1 MSAFPSSG
9 GLTPDQIQA
18 LNQAPVT
25 PNAGAAPI
33 QQSTPLT
40 PAQVAIQ
47 TAGVGPGLQ
56 QPSLWDNL
64 MKVAGNL
71 GSQSQPKMPGTTV
84 GAPAGASGAMAPPA
98 PPMPQQG
105 QMQTPPGMGAY
116 FRALQQPAAGG
127 AGNPG
132 LMAQYMALQQLM
144 RGA

>member
-1 MSAFPSSG
+1 MGAFPSS

-25 PNAGAAPI
+25 PNAGPGATPI

-40 PAQVAIQ
+40 PAQVATQ

-56 QPSLWDNL
+56 QPSIWDKL
-64 MKVAGNL
+64 MTAVGQ
-71 GSQSQPKMPGTTV
+71 GTPPRMPGTTV
-84 GAPAGASGAMAPPA
+84 GAPAGASGAMAPQAA
-98 PPMPQQG
+98 PPMMPQG
-105 QMQTPPGMGAY
+105 QMPTPPGMGAY
-116 FRALQQPAAGG
+116 FRSLQQPAAG
-127 AGNPG
+127 NS